1 MSKKEFLDI
10 LYRQLSD
17 QLSSDLAS
25 AHTQY
30 YQDYIDEELRS
41 GKSLQEILTALGD
54 PRLIAKTLIDTGA
67 QPSSFCRNTGQ
78 DSGTDDFSETGSQ
91 EPRRHTHRLDL
102 STWYGKLIVILTAAA
117 VLVLLFMALSFLIPV
132 LLVVSAVLFLIS
144 WFRKKH

>member
-41 GKSLQEILTALGD
+41 GKSPG
-54 PRLIAKTLIDTGA
+54 
-67 QPSSFCRNTGQ
+67 
-78 DSGTDDFSETGSQ
+78 
-91 EPRRHTHRLDL
+91 
-102 STWYGKLIVILTAAA
+102 V
-117 VLVLLFMALSFLIPV
+117 
-132 LLVVSAVLFLIS
+132 
-144 WFRKKH
+144 